1 MLVAPSCFPV
11 KLRHCYSMRISCSAG
26 FVFPTSDLLHLSGL
40 GSSACPLIKNTTTE
54 LPIEGDALA
63 CPLPTHK
70 KRMQLV
76 RAALNAGA
84 LYAVHGPPL
93 SWTPG
98 MRSCDFY
105 IEVHTYMH
113 GMNGV
118 SLQNSRLAS
127 PGLCD
132 LMPKRDWGGGWYRA
146 PHFFLSVST
155 RFYFHFP
162 LKVATGIKNTG
173 ILTLEEDFFSAY

>member
-1 MLVAPSCFPV
+1 MLVAPSCFPIR
-11 KLRHCYSMRISCSAG
+11 LRHCYSMRISCSPG

-84 LYAVHGPPL
+84 LYAVHGPHL

-127 PGLCD
+127 PGLFSLPRRSVLTD
-132 LMPKRDWGGGWYRA
+132 GSVRFFGFPKFRFSENDPPIGLLKFQKPTNFG
-146 PHFFLSVST
+146 SV
-155 RFYFHFP
+155 F
-162 LKVATGIKNTG
+162 
-173 ILTLEEDFFSAY
+173 